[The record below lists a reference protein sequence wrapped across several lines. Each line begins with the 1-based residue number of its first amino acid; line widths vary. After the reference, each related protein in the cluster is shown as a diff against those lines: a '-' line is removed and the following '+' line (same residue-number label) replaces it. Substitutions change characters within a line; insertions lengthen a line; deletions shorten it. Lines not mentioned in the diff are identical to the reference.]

1 MTILE
6 YLVKSGIGYRKA
18 TQHLRYGRIR
28 VNGQTVTS
36 PDLEVDHQDRVQSR
50 AEPPAKVAADAVAA

>member
-1 MTILE
+1 MTIQE

-36 PDLEVDHQDRVQSR
+36 PDLEGDHQDRVQL
-50 AEPPAKVAADAVAA
+50 AEPPAEEVAHAAAA